1 MHSVIMPV
9 PNFWWSQYPSVSM
22 IYTSE
27 AGRYLTIHGLRADP
41 SGLVRPLPLS
51 STRLRLV
58 LIPLG
63 SLEARVSDDQL
74 TTRYLETLEYR
85 Q

>member
-9 PNFWWSQYPSVSM
+9 SDFLWSQYPWVSM
-22 IYTSE
+22 IYVSE
-27 AGRYLTIHGLRADP
+27 AEWYLTEHGLREGP
-41 SGLVRPLPLS
+41 GGLVRPLPPS

-63 SLEARVSDDQL
+63 SLEARVSDHLL
-74 TTRYLETLEYR
+74 TTRYLDTLEYR